1 MAVNANSMAWGDSE
15 PQGIAAKVFG
25 NTLHSN
31 TLESSAGAI
40 EAISPYNTC
49 SYHPNRL
56 PVEIFGISLKAD
68 LNEYPN
74 SPVPSYW
81 PQSVSL
87 WSTLPQGITLP
98 MAWTDCSL
106 GGTDWQ
112 MTRCVEGSLG

>member
-40 EAISPYNTC
+40 EAIYPYNNC

-56 PVEIFGISLKAD
+56 PVENFGISRKAAPH
-68 LNEYPN
+68 EYPS
-74 SPVPSYW
+74 SPV
-81 PQSVSL
+81 
-87 WSTLPQGITLP
+87 TH
-98 MAWTDCSL
+98 
-106 GGTDWQ
+106 
-112 MTRCVEGSLG
+112 